1 MQKGDCHFPRDPTSE
16 DDVLLGLTNR
26 FYHLIYFEICIL
38 CMNFFLSTM
47 SLQNIYAHSTI
58 EKSVYP
64 ILLPYLQMTTLT
76 LSRLSS
82 SSKLRKSHL
91 QNPLKATH
99 FLSLPCP

>member
-1 MQKGDCHFPRDPTSE
+1 MQGDGHFPRDPTAE
-16 DDVLLGLTNR
+16 DGVLLGLTNR
-26 FYHLIYFEICIL
+26 FYHLICFEICTLFMI
-38 CMNFFLSTM
+38 FYFLPTM
-47 SLQNIYAHSTI
+47 SLQNISAHSTI